1 MKNSI
6 LYVDG
11 YNMIGAWPNLRPLQ
25 IRNQI
30 GDARD
35 LLLDILSNYSKFT
48 GIEVKLVFDAQ
59 FVPGI
64 TKKFDQYDVEVIFT
78 SEDQTADSYIE
89 KAVGEE
95 NYILSNVYVATS
107 DLAEQWIVFQKGAV
121 RKSAN
126 ELWKDIKEANE
137 KIAKK
142 TKLFQSTNRRRNS
155 PLKEKDEKAL
165 QRLYWD
171 MVERSRKK
179 F

>member
-11 YNMIGAWPNLRPLQ
+11 YNMIGAWPNLKPLQ
-25 IRNQI
+25 QRNQI

-35 LLLDILSNYSKFT
+35 LLLDMLSNYSKFT
-48 GIEVKLVFDAQ
+48 GIKVKLVFDAQ

-64 TKKFDQYDVEVIFT
+64 TQKYEQYNVEVIFT
-78 SEDQTADSYIE
+78 KEDQTADSYIE

-95 NYILSNVYVATS
+95 NYILSNVFVATS

-126 ELWKDIKEANE
+126 ELWKDIKETNR
-137 KIAKK
+137 KIDIE
-142 TKLFQSTNRRRNS
+142 TKLYRLANRRRNS

-171 MVERSRKK
+171 MVKK
-179 F
+179 NKKDL